1 MMCIHDGAHRRRID
15 GSSTTMLIE
24 RRSSSRHVE
33 HATGWQV
40 AMLFEHATG

>member
-1 MMCIHDGAHRRRID
+1 MCIHDGAHRRRID
-15 GSSTTMLIE
+15 VASTMLIE